1 MSGILGFLF
10 LLSGIFVV
18 LIIVGVFW
26 SIKSGQF
33 DDMQGPAERILMD
46 DDDPRLP
53 GKHKRPEALNA
64 DTD

>member
-1 MSGILGFLF
+1 MNGILGFLF
-10 LLSGIFVV
+10 MLSGIFVV

-33 DDMQGPAERILMD
+33 DDMQGPAERILTD

-53 GKHKRPEALNA
+53 GKYKRPEAPNS